1 MRTKTPK
8 NNNNIDISN
17 VILGRLSMDSVRRLI
32 SSKFGFYV
40 DAANI
45 FNPVLIYKILSFDE
59 EKQKLFFKE
68 IAGLYWE
75 KAQSFFKQKNKDF
88 TKNVWET
95 SD

>member
-8 NNNNIDISN
+8 NHNNVDINS
-17 VILGRLSMDSVRRLI
+17 VILGRLSMDSVRRSI

-40 DAANI
+40 DGANI
-45 FNPVLIYKILSFDE
+45 FNSVLIYKVLSFDE
-59 EKQKLFFKE
+59 EKQKLFFKD

-75 KAQSFFKQKNKDF
+75 KAQGLFKQKNEEL